1 MLQEFREG
9 RIELLVCSDAM
20 TRGIDIDGVKAVI
33 NYDAPMR
40 AKTYVHRSGRTAR
53 AGKGGRVYTLVT
65 NDELKPFKSMLRK
78 CDNNYVRPYFIP
90 PNQIEALLPRYE
102 DCLEDLKKH
111 VQAEEG
117 TGRSYAGDGED
128 IGDEMKR
135 SATSQLQR
143 NALRPKV

>member
-135 SATSQLQR
+135 SVTRQLQR